1 MFSLPRTGGACVLY
15 RTPHTDYFTRLVQHS
30 EPEQLVSLHDLPL
43 SGGYVVMPFVV
54 SPATPLLFIRPDEIS
69 RHPMAEADAEGTGK
83 GENGTSAPVNDA
95 TTAGLS
101 LPGSHATDEAEE
113 RGRYARSFASAHSR
127 LLHGELQKM
136 VLSRRLHVR
145 HGGLDAYRLFL
156 AACHSRPGCFVALWW
171 TAATGCWLVA
181 TPEPLLEQTGSD
193 WHTVA
198 LAGTVP
204 YVKEVPPTWSEKNR
218 EEQAIVARFIASQ
231 LNGIANHLQQSATH
245 ATTAGNI
252 CHLCTDFR
260 FSLRQPSDVRA
271 LLLRLHPTPAVCGL
285 PRAAAQRAILT
296 DEASPRRYYAG
307 FSGPLG
313 IEGETRLYVSL
324 RCMEFTPSLATL
336 YAGGGIM
343 PESVEQEEWEET
355 QRKLQTMLRLL

>member
-54 SPATPLLFIRPDEIS
+54 STATPLLFIRPDEIS
-69 RHPMAEADAEGTGK
+69 RHSVAEPDAEGAGK
-83 GENGTSAPVNDA
+83 GGKNTATPENDA

-181 TPEPLLEQTGSD
+181 TPEPLLEQTRSD

-204 YVKEVPPTWSEKNR
+204 YMKEVPPTWSEKNR

-231 LNGIANHLQQSATH
+231 LNGIADHLQQSATH

-285 PRAAAQRAILT
+285 PRAAAQQAILA

>member
-15 RTPHTDYFTRLVQHS
+15 RTPYTGYFTRLVQHS
-30 EPEQLVSLHDLPL
+30 EPQRLVSPHDLPL

-69 RHPMAEADAEGTGK
+69 RHSVAEPDAEGAGRGGKNTG
-83 GENGTSAPVNDA
+83 APENDA
-95 TTAGLS
+95 TTAGLG
-101 LPGSHATDEAEE
+101 LPGSHVTDEAEE

-127 LLHGELQKM
+127 LLCGELQKM
-136 VLSRRLHVR
+136 VLSRRLHVS
-145 HGGLDAYRLFL
+145 HDGLNAYRLFL
-156 AACHSRPGCFVALWW
+156 SACHSRPSCFVALWW
-171 TAATGCWLVA
+171 TSATGCWLVA
-181 TPEPLLEQTGSD
+181 TPEPLLEHTASN

-198 LAGTVP
+198 LAGTMP
-204 YVKEVPPTWSEKNR
+204 YIKGVEPTWSEKNR
-218 EEQAIVARFIASQ
+218 EEQAIVERFITSR
-231 LNGIANHLQQSATH
+231 LDGIAYNLQQSATH
-245 ATTAGNI
+245 ATKAGNI

-260 FSLRQPSDVRA
+260 FSLRHPSDVRA

-285 PRAAAQRAILT
+285 PRAAARQAILA

-313 IEGETRLYVSL
+313 LEGETRLYVSL

>member
-113 RGRYARSFASAHSR
+113 RGRYARSFSSAHSR

-181 TPEPLLEQTGSD
+181 TPEPMDFIIFSPKGMPNLL
-193 WHTVA
+193 
-198 LAGTVP
+198 
-204 YVKEVPPTWSEKNR
+204 
-218 EEQAIVARFIASQ
+218 F
-231 LNGIANHLQQSATH
+231 
-245 ATTAGNI
+245 
-252 CHLCTDFR
+252 
-260 FSLRQPSDVRA
+260 
-271 LLLRLHPTPAVCGL
+271 
-285 PRAAAQRAILT
+285 ILT
-296 DEASPRRYYAG
+296 YMPQMTAAPAATSAPGTGIHADPTANLLCVLTTLAISFGRQLSAVSSSILTS
-307 FSGPLG
+307 FS
-313 IEGETRLYVSL
+313 ET
-324 RCMEFTPSLATL
+324 
-336 YAGGGIM
+336 
-343 PESVEQEEWEET
+343 
-355 QRKLQTMLRLL
+355 